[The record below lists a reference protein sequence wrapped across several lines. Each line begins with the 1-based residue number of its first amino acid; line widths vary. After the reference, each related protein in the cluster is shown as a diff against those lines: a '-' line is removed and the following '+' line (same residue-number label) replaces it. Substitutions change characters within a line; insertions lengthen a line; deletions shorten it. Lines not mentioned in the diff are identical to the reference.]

1 MEQQTFLERLTDVLT
16 QAYVWEKQHP
26 KELLKEYKIINL
38 VQNGEKIIQI
48 LTLQR
53 NENYG
58 FVIYSFIKPDHPVWL
73 SPIGM
78 MFGKGNCFE
87 ENGEQTLICP
97 PDSQYIANLVKN
109 IICTVYG
116 TTDYIQIECE

>member
-1 MEQQTFLERLTDVLT
+1 MEQQAFLERLTDALM

-26 KELLKEYKIINL
+26 IEHLKEYKIINL
-38 VQNGEKIIQI
+38 LQDEEKFIQI

-58 FVIYSFIKPDHPVWL
+58 FVIHSFIKPDHPVWL

-78 MFGKGNCFE
+78 MFGKGESFDE
-87 ENGEQTLICP
+87 FGEQTLVCP
-97 PDSQYIANLVKN
+97 PDPPYIANLIKN
-109 IICTVYG
+109 IICAVYG
-116 TTDYIQIECE
+116 TTDNIQIACE